1 LWIGESGI
9 GGGGLTILDPLVLK
23 PESEDRTSVG
33 ALDRVEVASVGA
45 LDLVDDEGRPEVFD
59 SSWCLEVTASLE
71 ALIAALAFDNNAI
84 PSEGGGRACSSPSSV
99 QSENLLG

>member
-1 LWIGESGI
+1 MWIGESGM

-23 PESEDRTSVG
+23 PESEDGTSVG
-33 ALDRVEVASVGA
+33 ALDRGPVASVGA
-45 LDLVDDEGRPEVFD
+45 LDLVVKGRPVDFG

-71 ALIAALAFDNNAI
+71 ALIAALAFDNKAI
-84 PSEGGGRACSSPSSV
+84 PSDGGGKACSSPSSV